1 MTPPMTD
8 SNKDT
13 SADFSALGLDP
24 DITSHLATKMGIS
37 QPTPIQKKAIPAM
50 LRDRLVKVDSSN
62 DTYAQEE
69 RRPRDICIQ
78 AQTGSG
84 KTLTFLLPIVHRLL
98 LASTAPAEDIT
109 DKAQGASRNLG
120 SMAVI
125 ITPTHEL
132 AKQILS
138 TLEQLLRMT
147 VDRSRRAHWMVPGIV
162 VGGENPASEK
172 ARLRKGVTILVTT
185 PGRLLR
191 HLQVTQSFVTQNL
204 RWLVLDEADRLLEE
218 GFEETLKSI
227 MTILDERMVPPHLL
241 RRNDSCPFLLSN
253 HLPRSRQVV
262 LCSATLPNKVLQLAG
277 TTLTHPLFC
286 RNTGTDGQED
296 ELSPQYEA
304 PSQLR
309 QYYIVMPAK
318 LRLVTLAAT
327 LMQVFPSVVSKN
339 PSSKDTMRTFS
350 GASQGT
356 FKVVIFLSSCD
367 SVDFHHV
374 LFSEAPA
381 PKFWPAAYSAQL
393 NGSRSDDAVA
403 PTKVPQSTLAA
414 ENSTERTCPLL
425 PGVMLYKLHGNL
437 PQKVRADTFSRFSRS
452 SSSSILLCTDVAAR
466 GLDFPHVNFIIQYD
480 PPAEVADYVHRV
492 GRTARIGRQGES
504 LIFLTPTETDYLD
517 ILRSQGM
524 VLEAKDADKHL
535 KILVKRKGKGQIQ
548 VAATDLQQTW
558 ERWVHGESSTQ
569 ESPHSV
575 NNESSDDDEGSTT
588 ISAKSHNKDPAG
600 SRAKSTG
607 PPDLVQPKDLAQA
620 AFLSSVRAYATHVSS
635 ERHIFHIRK
644 LHLGHWAKSFGL
656 RETPTQVGAHG
667 SKEHNSTSK
676 GKSKGSKSANFRSKD
691 SFSFSATGSGSAQY
705 GKTNH
710 APSNPFKRAASHAD
724 EFSSGIDFGGKKK
737 RL

>member
-1 MTPPMTD
+1 MVES
-8 SNKDT
+8 SNDT
-13 SADFSALGLDP
+13 SADFTALGLDP

-50 LRDRLVKVDSSN
+50 LRDRLVKTNASD
-62 DTYAQEE
+62 DTCAQEE

-109 DKAQGASRNLG
+109 DKAQGASRYLG
-120 SMAVI
+120 SMAII

-132 AKQILS
+132 AKQILA
-138 TLEQLLRMT
+138 TLEHLLRMT

-191 HLQVTQSFVTQNL
+191 HLKVTQSFVTQNL

-227 MTILDERMVPPHLL
+227 MTILDERTVPPHML
-241 RRNDSCPFLLSN
+241 RRHDSCPFLLSK
-253 HLPRSRQVV
+253 HLPRSRQVI

-277 TTLTHPLFC
+277 TTLTQPLFC
-286 RNTGTDGQED
+286 RNTSNDTEGQED
-296 ELSPQYEA
+296 ESSPQYEA

-309 QYYIVMPAK
+309 QYYIVIPAK

-327 LMQVFPSVVSKN
+327 LMQLFPAVISKN
-339 PSSKDTMRTFS
+339 SSSKDTMTTRS
-350 GASQGT
+350 GTDHT
-356 FKVVIFLSSCD
+356 FKAVVFLSSCD

-381 PKFWPAAYSAQL
+381 PKFWPLAYSAQS
-393 NGSRSDDAVA
+393 NNSRSDDVDA
-403 PTKVPQSTLAA
+403 PTKASLSTLAA

-425 PGVMLYKLHGNL
+425 PGAMVYKLHGNL
-437 PQKVRADTFSRFSRS
+437 PQKVRADTFLRFSQCPTS
-452 SSSSILLCTDVAAR
+452 SVLLCTDVAAR
-466 GLDFPHVNFIIQYD
+466 GLDFPHVNYIIQYD

-504 LIFLTPTETDYLD
+504 LIFLTPAETDYLD
-517 ILRSQGM
+517 ILRGQGM
-524 VLEAKDADKHL
+524 MLEAKDADKHL
-535 KILVKRKGKGQIQ
+535 KVLLKRKGKGQVQ

-569 ESPHSV
+569 DKPHHI
-575 NNESSDDDEGSTT
+575 NNESSDEDEGSAT
-588 ISAKSHNKDPAG
+588 ISVKPHNKGPAG
-600 SRAKSTG
+600 SNAKGTESSV
-607 PPDLVQPKDLAQA
+607 LVRPKDLAQA

-656 RETPTQVGAHG
+656 RETPTQVGAQG
-667 SKEHNSTSK
+667 SKEHNNSSK
-676 GKSKGSKSANFRSKD
+676 GKSKGGKPADFRSKD
-691 SFSFSATGSGSAQY
+691 GSNVSFNGSGSAQY
-705 GKTNH
+705 GK
-710 APSNPFKRAASHAD
+710 SNPFKRAASHAD